1 MVWTLADHPL
11 EAVMLKPSHPM
22 QTFVA
27 VGAAAAIV
35 LTGCASNKEKG
46 AGPTG
51 TGTPTVSQNTSLATL
66 LPSKIKS
73 AGKLIVGVNQPYT
86 PNEYLGPGGKVVGF
100 DVDLLD
106 ATAKVLGLTT
116 EYRQADFSKIIPAV
130 TAGTYDI
137 GMSSFTDTKVR
148 EKTVDFVNYF
158 TAGILWASPA
168 GKTVDPD
175 NACGLTVAVQSTTY
189 EQTDELPAKSKACA
203 KAGKKPLKLLPYENQ
218 DDATNAVVLGKAGA
232 MSADSPVT
240 AYAIKQSGG
249 KLQQAG
255 HIFEAAPY
263 GWPITKGSTLIQAM
277 QKALQTLIDDGTYD
291 QICTKWGFQSGEIKT
306 ATVNAAIS

>member
-1 MVWTLADHPL
+1 MFKTHPL
-11 EAVMLKPSHPM
+11 
-22 QTFVA
+22 QTVFA

-51 TGTPTVSQNTSLATL
+51 TGTPTVSQNTSLTGL
-66 LPSKIKS
+66 LPTKIKS
-73 AGKLIVGVNQPYT
+73 AGKLIVGVNVPYT
-86 PNEYLGPGGKVVGF
+86 PNEYLGSGGKVVGF
-100 DVDLLD
+100 DVDVLD

-137 GMSSFTDTKVR
+137 GMSSFTDTKAR
-148 EKTVDFVNYF
+148 EKTVDFVDYF

-175 NACGLTVAVQSTTY
+175 NACGLTVSVQSTTT
-189 EQTDELPAKSKACA
+189 EQQDELPAKSKACTT
-203 KAGKKPLKLLPYENQ
+203 AGKKPIKILAYENQ
-218 DDATNAVVLGKAGA
+218 DDATNALVLGKSDA
-232 MSADSPVT
+232 MSADSPIT

-255 HIFEAAPY
+255 QIAEAAPY
-263 GWPITKGSTLIQAM
+263 GWPIAKGSTLVQAM
-277 QKALQTLIDDGTYD
+277 QKALQTLMDDGTYN
-291 QICTKWGFQSGEIKT
+291 QICTKWGLQAGEIKS